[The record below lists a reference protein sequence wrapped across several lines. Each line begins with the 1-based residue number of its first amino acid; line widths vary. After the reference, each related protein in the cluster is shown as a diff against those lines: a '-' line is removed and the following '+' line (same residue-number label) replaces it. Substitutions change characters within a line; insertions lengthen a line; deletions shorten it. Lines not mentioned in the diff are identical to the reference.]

1 MTNVNKLQLVDVGK
15 LNAIL
20 EMFKKENETKKIFDS
35 IKNPDF
41 LSIEEKKKNM
51 EKIDARQNENIVE
64 FLKKKNSIKN
74 EYDIQEKKKK
84 EKEEDTDTDTEKKR
98 KRLQTTQY
106 SSNIQQQY
114 SEGLSNFFEEK
125 KFRINTSG
133 NIRIGSVSVNKKD
146 LIYDLTHQAVKDSS
160 FNLSSDERY
169 DVLRELKRTGMPAS
183 NIRNTTLK

>member
-64 FLKKKNSIKN
+64 FLKKKNSRKN

-84 EKEEDTDTDTEKKR
+84 KK
-98 KRLQTTQY
+98 KKKIQIQIQIQKKKGKDCKQH
-106 SSNIQQQY
+106 NIPVIFNNNIPKGY
-114 SEGLSNFFEEK
+114 LIFLK
-125 KFRINTSG
+125 KKN
-133 NIRIGSVSVNKKD
+133 SV
-146 LIYDLTHQAVKDSS
+146 
-160 FNLSSDERY
+160 
-169 DVLRELKRTGMPAS
+169 
-183 NIRNTTLK
+183 

>member
-64 FLKKKNSIKN
+64 FLKKK
-74 EYDIQEKKKK
+74 
-84 EKEEDTDTDTEKKR
+84 
-98 KRLQTTQY
+98 
-106 SSNIQQQY
+106 
-114 SEGLSNFFEEK
+114 
-125 KFRINTSG
+125 KF
-133 NIRIGSVSVNKKD
+133 NKK
-146 LIYDLTHQAVKDSS
+146 
-160 FNLSSDERY
+160 
-169 DVLRELKRTGMPAS
+169 
-183 NIRNTTLK
+183 